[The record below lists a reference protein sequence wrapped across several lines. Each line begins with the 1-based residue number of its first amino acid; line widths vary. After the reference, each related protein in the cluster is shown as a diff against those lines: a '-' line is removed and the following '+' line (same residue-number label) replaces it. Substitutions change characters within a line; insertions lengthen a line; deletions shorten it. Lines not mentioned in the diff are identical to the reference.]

1 MTQKEWAQQTMNRI
15 LQKLEVT
22 APAIGARFPHMA
34 EGAEYDEKTPSWWTN
49 GFWPGM
55 LWIAVQQT
63 GKEEYAKMA
72 NEIEEK
78 MDIVFEEFKNLDH
91 DAGFLWLLSA
101 GANYRLTHN
110 PQSRLRLLKA
120 ASSLAARFNPK
131 GGFIRAW
138 NGEDVAGWAII
149 DCTMNLALLYR
160 ASCETK
166 DPRFRHIADAHAET
180 VLKYFI
186 RPDGSSCHIVS
197 FNPETG
203 EYIEPIGGQGAGPDS
218 AWSRGNA
225 WALYGLALAYRHLKK
240 EEYLVGCKRV
250 ANFFLA
256 NLPEDMVCHWDF
268 RVERTPETPRDTSAA
283 ACAACGLLELAKH
296 LPETEAAV
304 YAEKA
309 YLILR
314 SLTENYSNLE
324 NENQALL
331 REGTSHFPAGAGVR
345 VGLIYGDYFYL
356 EGISR
361 LLGNEE
367 IFWYSEEEK

>member
-1 MTQKEWAQQTMNRI
+1 
-15 LQKLEVT
+15 
-22 APAIGARFPHMA
+22 
-34 EGAEYDEKTPSWWTN
+34 
-49 GFWPGM
+49 
-55 LWIAVQQT
+55 
-63 GKEEYAKMA
+63 
-72 NEIEEK
+72 
-78 MDIVFEEFKNLDH
+78 
-91 DAGFLWLLSA
+91 
-101 GANYRLTHN
+101 
-110 PQSRLRLLKA
+110 
-120 ASSLAARFNPK
+120 
-131 GGFIRAW
+131 
-138 NGEDVAGWAII
+138 
-149 DCTMNLALLYR
+149 
-160 ASCETK
+160 
-166 DPRFRHIADAHAET
+166 
-180 VLKYFI
+180 
-186 RPDGSSCHIVS
+186 
-197 FNPETG
+197 
-203 EYIEPIGGQGAGPDS
+203 
-218 AWSRGNA
+218 
-225 WALYGLALAYRHLKK
+225 
-240 EEYLVGCKRV
+240 
-250 ANFFLA
+250 
-256 NLPEDMVCHWDF
+256 MVCHWDF